1 MKKRALSV
9 LLAAA
14 MVSTML
20 AGCSGGSS
28 DSSSASAD
36 ASATDGNVVKIGVY
50 EPASGDNGAGGKQ
63 ETLGIQYANKVTPTV
78 EIGGTEYT
86 VQLDIVDNES
96 SNDKGPSAAA
106 TLVSDKVSVVLGSYG
121 SGVSIAASDVF
132 KEAGIPAIGVTCTNP
147 QVTEGNTHYFRIC
160 FLDPFQGTVHANF
173 AKDKFNAKKAYVL
186 TKLGDDYSTGLGYY
200 FTQAFEALGGEVVAE
215 TFQEGNSDFTSYIT
229 SAKKA
234 GSRRILCSQ
243 LYRGSSPDYRAGSR
257 TGTGNADSFHRY
269 LGFQR
274 DPECRKGQGS
284 GDLRNHLLSGG
295 RKSGV

>member
-28 DSSSASAD
+28 DSSSASTD

-63 ETLGIQYANKVTPTV
+63 ETLGIQYANYVTPTV

-106 TLVSDKVSVVLGSYG
+106 KLVGDKVSVVLGSYG

-173 AKDKFNAKKAYVL
+173 ASEKFGAKKAYVL

-200 FTQAFEALGGEVVAE
+200 FTQAFEALGFLVLA
-215 TFQEGNSDFTSYIT
+215 
-229 SAKKA
+229 
-234 GSRRILCSQ
+234 
-243 LYRGSSPDYRAGSR
+243 
-257 TGTGNADSFHRY
+257 
-269 LGFQR
+269 
-274 DPECRKGQGS
+274 
-284 GDLRNHLLSGG
+284 
-295 RKSGV
+295 